1 MSRIKF
7 TAAAT
12 TKAKYDRKNGKRCW
26 QLCGWSYMELQL
38 PYGCFIEANRILRS
52 LSSACDYKSQDLL
65 VSINQI
71 YKASYKLK
79 EYAFKIK
86 YRKYYVLF

>member
-1 MSRIKF
+1 
-7 TAAAT
+7 
-12 TKAKYDRKNGKRCW
+12 
-26 QLCGWSYMELQL
+26 MELQL

-71 YKASYKLK
+71 YKDS
-79 EYAFKIK
+79 
-86 YRKYYVLF
+86 

>member
-12 TKAKYDRKNGKRCW
+12 TKAKYDRKNWKRCW

-52 LSSACDYKSQDLL
+52 L
-65 VSINQI
+65 
-71 YKASYKLK
+71 
-79 EYAFKIK
+79 
-86 YRKYYVLF
+86 